1 MSGDTRWIGGVN
13 PVATALAAG
22 ADHVQRLLVDRQR
35 RDGRIRRVLDQ
46 ARRAGVPVERVDAAA
61 LDQCTGDE
69 RHQGICA
76 EIAGSGVLD
85 ERSLQA
91 LVETL
96 ERPPLLLALD
106 QVQDPHNLGAC
117 LRSAAAAG
125 CDAVIVPRD
134 RSARLTPA
142 VERAAAGAAT
152 LIPLAAVTNLARML
166 EWLKQHGCWVVGAAG
181 DADESLYVV
190 DLTGPLVLVL
200 GGEDSG
206 LRARTR
212 GLCDHLASIPLAAG
226 VESLNVSVA
235 AGVCL
240 FEAVRQRLA
249 VEKDGTANGR
259 E

>member
-1 MSGDTRWIGGVN
+1 MGDGTRWIGGIN
-13 PVATALAAG
+13 PVATALAGG

-46 ARRAGVPVERVDAAA
+46 ARRAGVPVERVDAAT
-61 LDQCTGDE
+61 LDQRSGDD

-76 EIAGSGVLD
+76 EVAGHGVLD
-85 ERSLQA
+85 EKGLQGLIEA
-91 LVETL
+91 L

-142 VERAAAGAAT
+142 VERAAAGAAA
-152 LIPLAAVTNLARML
+152 LIPLAAVTNLARTL
-166 EWLKQHGCWVVGAAG
+166 EWLQQHGSWVVGAAG
-181 DADESLYVV
+181 DGDESLYGV
-190 DLTGPLVLVL
+190 DLTGPLVLVA
-200 GGEDSG
+200 GGEGSG

-212 GLCDHLASIPLAAG
+212 KLCDRLVSIPLAPG

-235 AGVCL
+235 TGVCL
-240 FEAVRQRLA
+240 FEAVRQRSGL
-249 VEKDGTANGR
+249 EKGTANER